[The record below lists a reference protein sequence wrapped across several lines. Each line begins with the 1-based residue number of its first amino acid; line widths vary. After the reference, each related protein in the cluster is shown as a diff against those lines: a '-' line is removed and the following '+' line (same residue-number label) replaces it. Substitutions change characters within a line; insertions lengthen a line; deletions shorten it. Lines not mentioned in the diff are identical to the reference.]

1 MTDSSNHND
10 LEPSEPSGTPP
21 AANADTVET
30 PATGTRTTRN
40 RKLAIV
46 GGAAAVIGLG
56 AIAAPVV
63 AQTIDGHD
71 NDRDNRQEQFEQ
83 DLAQK
88 LGAPQSKVEGALKQM
103 QGDRLGQ
110 RLEQLQQAGVLT
122 AEQATAIKAKLSSGD
137 VKGALQELRSSMMT
151 TQLDALIAKDTV
163 TQAQADQVTAL
174 VKAGVPVG
182 LRMPPPGAD
191 DQQRPRHVESA
202 AHQQEQV
209 QRLEQ
214 AGLITSEQ
222 AKTINDLIA
231 ANKTAEAETAIHA
244 AMDAGLL
251 AQLVKDGKV
260 TQAQAD
266 QIAALQAAGVPIG
279 IGGPGMDGGPGMG
292 RHHGADRGGD
302 HGMGGDKGGDHGFDG
317 PPPMDGGQSD
327 SGAQNGQYETQSFGA
342 DGNA

>member
-21 AANADTVET
+21 ATEADTVET
-30 PATGTRTTRN
+30 PATGKRVTRN
-40 RKLAIV
+40 KKLAII

-56 AIAAPVV
+56 AIAAPVL
-63 AQTIDGHD
+63 AQTINSHD
-71 NDRDNRQEQFEQ
+71 DDRDNRQEQFEQ

-88 LGAPQSKVEGALKQM
+88 LGVPQSKVEGALKQM

-122 AEQATAIKAKLSSGD
+122 AEQATAIKAKASSGD

-151 TQLDALIAKDTV
+151 TQLDALIAKGTV
-163 TQAQADQVTAL
+163 TQAQADQITAL

-191 DQQRPRHVESA
+191 TQQPPRIESA
-202 AHQQEQV
+202 EHQQEQV

-214 AGLITSEQ
+214 ADLITTEQ
-222 AKTINDLIA
+222 AKTINVLIA

-260 TQAQAD
+260 TQTQAD

-292 RHHGADRGGD
+292 RHHGADRD
-302 HGMGGDKGGDHGFDG
+302 GDHGFDG

-327 SGAQNGQYETQSFGA
+327 NGAQNGQYQSQSFGA